1 VLQLESPVDEGMR
14 FVLVPASGRGPQTDE
29 DDSDVCY
36 AGVWALGRAGVFEG
50 DWVSLRAVEEGAPG
64 RTRIARVVAWE
75 RLDEETSDL

>member
-1 VLQLESPVDEGMR
+1 
-14 FVLVPASGRGPQTDE
+14 
-29 DDSDVCY
+29 
-36 AGVWALGRAGVFEG
+36 VFEG